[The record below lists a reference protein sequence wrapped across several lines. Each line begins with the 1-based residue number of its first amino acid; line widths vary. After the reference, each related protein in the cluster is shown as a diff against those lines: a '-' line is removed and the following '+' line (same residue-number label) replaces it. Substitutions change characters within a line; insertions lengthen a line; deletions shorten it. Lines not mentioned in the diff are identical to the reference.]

1 MSSRPVALVT
11 GASAGIGRE
20 LAKVLAREGHD
31 LVLVARRQAE
41 LDELAGTLKEQYGAT
56 AQVVAVDLSVPDA
69 AAKVLAELGAD
80 PRIDVLV
87 NNAGFGGHGSFASR
101 DRDADLRM
109 VAVNVVALTDLTK
122 LVLPGMIGR
131 GRGRVLNVASTAS
144 FQPGPFMAVYYATKA
159 YVLSLSEA
167 LAEEVSGTG
176 VTVTCLCPG
185 VTDTEFHAVAGT
197 DAQPLTQGMLSM
209 SAASVA
215 EAGYKAMVRGK
226 RVEIPGFHNKFG
238 AQSVRFA
245 PRGVVLKVVRRL
257 HPSSD

>member
-20 LAKVLAREGHD
+20 LAKILAREGHD

-41 LDELAGTLKEQYGAT
+41 LDELAATVKEQYGAES
-56 AQVVAVDLSVPDA
+56 QVIAADLAEPDA
-69 AAKVLAELGAD
+69 AAKVLAELGPD
-80 PRIDVLV
+80 TLVDVLV
-87 NNAGFGGHGSFASR
+87 NNAGFGGHGAFASR
-101 DRDADLRM
+101 DRDADMRM
-109 VAVNVVALTDLTK
+109 VAVNVTALTDLTK
-122 LVLPGMIGR
+122 LVLPSMVAR
-131 GRGRVLNVASTAS
+131 GRGRVLNVASTAA

-197 DAQPLTQGMLSM
+197 DAQPLTQGPLSM
-209 SAASVA
+209 SAAAVA
-215 EAGYKAMVRGK
+215 ESAYKAMMRGK
-226 RVEIPGFHNKFG
+226 RIDVPGMHNKVG
-238 AQSVRFA
+238 AASIRFA
-245 PRGVVLKVVRRL
+245 PRGVVLKIVRRL
-257 HPSSD
+257 HPSAE

>member
-11 GASAGIGRE
+11 GASAGIGRA
-20 LAKVLAREGHD
+20 LARILAREGHD

-41 LDELAGTLKEQYGAT
+41 LDDLAQSLDASYGSST
-56 AQVVAVDLSVPDA
+56 RVLPVDLAQPDA
-69 AAKVLAELGAD
+69 AARIVDELGPD
-80 PRIDVLV
+80 PLVDVLV
-87 NNAGFGGHGSFASR
+87 NNAGFGGHGAFASR

-109 VAVNVVALTDLTK
+109 VAVNVTALTDLTK
-122 LVLPGMIGR
+122 LLLPGMVAR
-131 GRGRVLNVASTAS
+131 GRGRVLNVASTAA

-197 DAQPLTQGMLSM
+197 DAQPLTQGMLAM
-209 SAASVA
+209 SAESVA
-215 EAGYKAMVRGK
+215 EAGYKAMTQGK
-226 RVEIPGFHNKFG
+226 MLVIPGLHNKIG
-238 AQSVRFA
+238 AQSIRLA
-245 PRGVVLKVVRRL
+245 PRRAVLKIVRRL
-257 HPSSD
+257 HPSDS